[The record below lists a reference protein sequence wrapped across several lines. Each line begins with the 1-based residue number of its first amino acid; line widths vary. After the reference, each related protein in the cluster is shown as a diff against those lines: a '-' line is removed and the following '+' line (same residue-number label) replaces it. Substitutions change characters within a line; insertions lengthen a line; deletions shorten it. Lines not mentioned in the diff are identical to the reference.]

1 MTYNEWKD
9 ELKSN
14 LLSVSAEERRRVC
27 DYYAEAYADRREAGF
42 SEREIIEEFG
52 APYDAAQRI
61 LCERDESEEAQERR
75 DKGDFERKTKND
87 RDTFFDPPEREEAG
101 QETSR
106 QEKPQKAERE
116 SSSVAGTLLFVLLCV
131 VLWAP
136 IFSMFMVCFGITVAL
151 GVLPVALLAGG
162 VGSFCATI
170 AALTGGAGIA
180 ALTAFGTGLAG
191 IGLGLILFPLCIK
204 GISLLWRAVKSIFGA
219 IRSLLSGRRKA

>member
-61 LCERDESEEAQERR
+61 LCERDEGEEAQTRE
-75 DKGDFERKTKND
+75 KDFEKKTDNG

-101 QETSR
+101 QEKSR
-106 QEKPQKAERE
+106 REKPQKAERE
-116 SSSVAGTLLFVLLCV
+116 TSSVAGTLLFVLLCV

-136 IFSMFMVCFGITVAL
+136 IFGIFMACFGITVTL
-151 GVLPVALLAGG
+151 GVLPVSLVVGG
-162 VGSFCATI
+162 VGSLCAGF
-170 AALTGGAGIA
+170 AALFGGAGVA

>member
-61 LCERDESEEAQERR
+61 LCERDEGEEAQTRE
-75 DKGDFERKTKND
+75 KGDFEKKTDNG

-101 QETSR
+101 QEKPR
-106 QEKPQKAERE
+106 REKPQKAERE
-116 SSSVAGTLLFVLLCV
+116 ASSVAGTLLFVLLCV

-180 ALTAFGTGLAG
+180 ALTAFGTGLAA
-191 IGLGLILFPLCIK
+191 IGSGLILFPLCIK
-204 GISLLWRAVKSIFGA
+204 GISLLWQAVKSIFGA